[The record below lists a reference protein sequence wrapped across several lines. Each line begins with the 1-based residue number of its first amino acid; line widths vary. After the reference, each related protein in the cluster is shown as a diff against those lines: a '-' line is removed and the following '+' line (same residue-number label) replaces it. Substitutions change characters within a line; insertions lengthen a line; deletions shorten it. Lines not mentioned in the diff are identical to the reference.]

1 MLPKI
6 ADKLFISDYPQ
17 IIAGIG
23 CFVESR
29 WNNDITKSGKENAFF
44 FLKKNVFLV

>member
-6 ADKLFISDYPQ
+6 VDKLFISDYPQ

-23 CFVESR
+23 CFVE
-29 WNNDITKSGKENAFF
+29 KQMEQ
-44 FLKKNVFLV
+44 